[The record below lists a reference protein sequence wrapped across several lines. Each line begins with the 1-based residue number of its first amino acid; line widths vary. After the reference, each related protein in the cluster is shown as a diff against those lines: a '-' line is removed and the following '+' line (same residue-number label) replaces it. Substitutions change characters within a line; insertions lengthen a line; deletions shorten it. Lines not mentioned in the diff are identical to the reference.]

1 MNNVQLRNVGKV
13 YAGGFEAVRQISIEI
28 PDGAFCV
35 LVGPS
40 GCGKSTLLRM
50 VAGLETIT
58 SGEVAIGD
66 KVVNAL
72 DPSERDIAMVFQSYA
87 LYPHMSVYDNMAY
100 GLRNRGTPKPEIE
113 TRVQEAA
120 RILEIGHLLDRKP
133 RALSGGQR
141 QRVAMGRAIVRKPR
155 VFLFDEPLSN
165 LDAKL
170 RIQMRVEIKKLQR
183 ALGITSI
190 YVTHDQLEAMTLADM
205 LVVMNKGKVEQMG
218 PPLALYEKPQ
228 TTFVAGFIGAPP
240 MNLVEIPAGGMAGLT
255 LVHPPAGRFTL
266 GIRPEHFELA
276 SADAGPAALVVELT
290 LSAVE
295 AVGSETFLYGAI
307 GGVGREIIVR
317 VPGKADIAIGTKLRA
332 VADTPNLHFFDTETG
347 NRIAD

>member
-1 MNNVQLRNVGKV
+1 MNTVQLRAVGKV
-13 YAGGFEAVRQISIEI
+13 YAGGVEAVRQVSIDI

-58 SGEVAIGD
+58 AGEVSIGGR
-66 KVVNAL
+66 VVNAL
-72 DPSERDIAMVFQSYA
+72 DPSERDIAMVFQNYA

-100 GLRNRGTPKPEIE
+100 GLKNRRTPKPEIE
-113 TRVQEAA
+113 ARVQEAA
-120 RILEIGHLLDRKP
+120 RILEIGHLLSRKP

-205 LVVMNKGKVEQMG
+205 LVVMNKGRVEQMG
-218 PPLALYEKPQ
+218 PPLDLYEKPQ

-240 MNLVEIPAGGMAGLT
+240 MNLVEVPERGMPGLT
-255 LVHPPAGRFTL
+255 LARAPAGRFTL

-276 SADAGPAALVVELT
+276 DSAAGPAALVVDLT
-290 LSAVE
+290 LSALE

-307 GGVGREIIVR
+307 DGAGPEIIVR

-332 VADTPNLHFFDTETG
+332 VAGALNLHFFDAETG
-347 NRIAD
+347 DRLPG